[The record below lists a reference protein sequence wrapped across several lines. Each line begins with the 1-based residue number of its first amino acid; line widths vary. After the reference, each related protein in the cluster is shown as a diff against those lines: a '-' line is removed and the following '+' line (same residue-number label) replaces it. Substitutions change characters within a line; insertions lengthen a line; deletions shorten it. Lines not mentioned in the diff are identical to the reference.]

1 MSAKTW
7 REIPIGGD
15 IVDAGNAVEYKTG
28 SWRTFKP
35 VWYPERCIHCLFCWL
50 YCPEPAILVEDGKVV
65 GIDYDFCKGC
75 GICVKECPDKAHAL
89 ELVREK

>member
-1 MSAKTW
+1 MSAKSW

-15 IVDAGNAVEYKTG
+15 IVEAGNSVEYKTG
-28 SWRTFKP
+28 GWRTFKP

-50 YCPEPAILVEDGKVV
+50 YCPEPAILVEDGKMV
-65 GIDYDFCKGC
+65 GINYDFCKGC
-75 GICVKECPDKAHAL
+75 GICVKECPDRAHAL

>member
-1 MSAKTW
+1 MSAKSW

-15 IVDAGNAVEYKTG
+15 IVEPGNSTEYKTG

-50 YCPEPAILVEDGKVV
+50 YCPEPAILVENGKMR
-65 GIDYDFCKGC
+65 GIDYEYCKGC
-75 GICVKECPDKAHAL
+75 GICVKECPDKANAL
-89 ELVREK
+89 ELVREM